1 MATIPGGGHGE
12 FITDTHAGDILHGT
26 AFDDTIF
33 SSFDH
38 VSIFSGA
45 GDDYV
50 QASGAYDHIQGGQGN
65 DVFLTF
71 GGGHDYIDG
80 GAGNDLLMT
89 SDAGGDTLFG
99 GAGDDTLIASGHGN
113 FLDGGA
119 GHDYLQ
125 GGNGGDTL
133 VSSTGDDTM
142 VAGGGKEMMIGGT
155 GNNLFVASS
164 GDDTMV
170 GGHGHDTFVFGND
183 GGKNV
188 VMGFSDGDIL
198 QIQKNINGLD
208 VQTAHDVAT
217 HVQDL
222 HGSAV
227 ITLGTET
234 ITLIGVKAEDVHNNP
249 DGYFTVH

>member
-12 FITDTHAGDILHGT
+12 FITDAHAGDILHAT
-26 AFDDTIF
+26 TFDDTIF

-38 VSIFSGA
+38 ISIFSGA

-50 QASGAYDHIQGGQGN
+50 QASGAYDNIQGGQGN
-65 DVFLTF
+65 DVLLAF

-80 GAGNDLLMT
+80 GVGNDLLMT
-89 SDAGGDTLFG
+89 SDAGGDTLLG
-99 GAGDDTLIASGHGN
+99 GG
-113 FLDGGA
+113 
-119 GHDYLQ
+119 
-125 GGNGGDTL
+125 GGDTL
-133 VSSTGDDTM
+133 ISRTGSDTM
-142 VAGGGKEMMIGGT
+142 VAGGGKAMMIGGT
-155 GNNLFVASS
+155 GNNIFVAGS

-217 HVQDL
+217 
-222 HGSAV
+222 
-227 ITLGTET
+227 
-234 ITLIGVKAEDVHNNP
+234 
-249 DGYFTVH
+249 